1 LNLGPLRVLA
11 EPIGTRRMR
20 NITLVDLRVGKAF
33 PVDKD
38 RRISM
43 FFDVFNLLN
52 ANPELTVN

>member
-1 LNLGPLRVLA
+1 
-11 EPIGTRRMR
+11 MR

-43 FFDVFNLLN
+43 VSDVFNLLN